1 MSFDLFDDDEL
12 LDFFFFLVETD
23 DDTDMSSQEQ
33 LLSLTEELL
42 LDKDLLAFEWCE
54 EDAFSSFEDAAGLLL
69 AFFDDDDGLEVIEL
83 LDGPISV
90 FCLKMAFFVGF
101 M

>member
-1 MSFDLFDDDEL
+1 MSFDLFDDEL
-12 LDFFFFLVETD
+12 LDFFFFFVDTD

>member
-1 MSFDLFDDDEL
+1 MSFDLFDDEL
-12 LDFFFFLVETD
+12 LDFFFFFVDTD

-42 LDKDLLAFEWCE
+42 LDKDLLAFECE
-54 EDAFSSFEDAAGLLL
+54 EDAFSSFDDAAGLLL
-69 AFFDDDDGLEVIEL
+69 AFFDDDGLEVVEL

-90 FCLKMAFFVGF
+90 FCLKIAFFVGF